1 MVEEVK
7 THRERESREEEDDC
21 IRWKN
26 DSVTIQLALQ
36 LYIAGYNSN
45 KLITTLTNYNE
56 AVTSLQSFCN

>member
-7 THRERESREEEDDC
+7 TQRERVEKKKMIVLDE
-21 IRWKN
+21 KN

-36 LYIAGYNSN
+36 LYIVGYNSN

-56 AVTSLQSFCN
+56 AVTGLQSFCN